1 MSDSW
6 KTLVGDASPVELEDE
21 TLTVE
26 TFSRKCTRAFYKQQL
41 SKASYFHCG
50 CVVWMTKL
58 LEQKCGD
65 GSNITAQR
73 MWNSIT
79 KIMSTCSNTAA
90 TNRTEDV
97 DSSSSSS
104 TIAQWILPCMESIDL
119 QNNGMLMAS
128 FGGRD
133 EDDEDVDTSST
144 NELRYLLRLVQF
156 WKRFYEC
163 CEASSTSIDNPR
175 PTKRRRTAYSYG
187 SKSNSNST
195 TNNSASSS
203 DELLTG
209 SYKVS
214 ASYLLAWI
222 LLDCGAASASTSISI
237 SAEQPPLDA
246 WNALHSQVHRML
258 SRTFKA
264 FTVEDI
270 QAGLT
275 VLGLQC
281 LMQGRRIPGLT
292 PSLLLSDY
300 LSRTGYVL
308 SLLFG
313 TILYKGVLVW
323 FCTNVE
329 RVPSLTHHLCMYVST
344 VQRIHL
350 VGTQRGH
357 PVGILPPSSGHLRTF
372 ARAYLPDHRRGR
384 RGR

>member
-1 MSDSW
+1 MSDSSW

-21 TLTVE
+21 TLTVD

-58 LEQKCGD
+58 MEQKDCD
-65 GSNITAQR
+65 GKSITAQR

-79 KIMSTCSNTAA
+79 KIMATCSNTTTA
-90 TNRTEDV
+90 TNRTNDV
-97 DSSSSSS
+97 DDSSSSSSSS
-104 TIAQWILPCMESIDL
+104 TIAQWILPRMESIDL
-119 QNNGMLMAS
+119 QTNNGLLMAS

-133 EDDEDVDTSST
+133 DDEED
-144 NELRYLLRLVQF
+144 YLVRLVQF

-163 CEASSTSIDNPR
+163 CEASSASIDNPR

-187 SKSNSNST
+187 SSKSNYHSNSSTNT
-195 TNNSASSS
+195 TTATSS

-222 LLDCGAASASTSISI
+222 LLDCGAASASASASIPTSTN
-237 SAEQPPLDA
+237 QPPLDNND
-246 WNALHSQVHRML
+246 WNALHRQVHRML

-270 QAGLT
+270 RAGLT

-308 SLLFG
+308 
-313 TILYKGVLVW
+313 
-323 FCTNVE
+323 
-329 RVPSLTHHLCMYVST
+329 
-344 VQRIHL
+344 
-350 VGTQRGH
+350 
-357 PVGILPPSSGHLRTF
+357 
-372 ARAYLPDHRRGR
+372 
-384 RGR
+384 